1 MLDITNIPPPRVPL
15 IDDRTGLMSREWYR
29 FLLSLFRLTGGGSN
43 DITLQDLQLGPQ
55 AQVDF
60 GDLNDSYNQ
69 AQLAANCLSAQQ
81 VAENSQLLP
90 ANDNAQWLQSQMQSI
105 ELQSQVSTLS
115 SQLSDVQNQLQ
126 ALSLSPAHTPHIPR
140 LRYGSFFDTT
150 TQTAAA
156 INTAYGMTF
165 NTTDISNGVT
175 IGSPT
180 SRVYVDTKNVYNIQ
194 FSAQVEK
201 TDPGTDVIDIW
212 LRKNGNN
219 INDTNTSI
227 DLSGSG
233 AEYVA
238 SWNWLVQSNAGD
250 YYEIVWSSA
259 DLNMRLL
266 ATVAAT
272 NVSAC
277 FGKTNGSIV
286 VITQRVAL
294 EHMNTRSMA
303 QLGRLQTPSTV

>member
-194 FSAQVEK
+194 FSAQLDN
-201 TDPGTDVIDIW
+201 TSGGNHLTYIW
-212 LRKNGNN
+212 LRVNGVN
-219 INDTNTSI
+219 
-227 DLSGSG
+227 
-233 AEYVA
+233 VA
-238 SWNWLVQSNAGD
+238 NSAGKVRLKGTDGELVAAWNFIQALNAGD
-250 YYEIVWSSA
+250 YFELMWSVSDTSVQITSSA
-259 DLNMRLL
+259 AVAPVPAIPSVIL
-266 ATVAAT
+266 TVT
-272 NVSAC
+272 DNISA
-277 FGKTNGSIV
+277 
-286 VITQRVAL
+286 
-294 EHMNTRSMA
+294 
-303 QLGRLQTPSTV
+303 